1 MGRIVNQP
9 AYKMPIIVRARGY
22 RLYDLKGR
30 RYIDLYQNNGRAI
43 LGHRPDGLTQ
53 AMKSTA
59 SRGLFAEY
67 PSIYD
72 GRLEKILKLMF
83 TDYPMFRIYANRE
96 RTMEALS
103 LAMGRQVRGSHILDP
118 AMTDAVDKK
127 LMYWRPFTPEQQ
139 VKPDLLLPI
148 FPFPGSFVPN
158 VVCVRNMDMLKKMPA
173 SDMVSP
179 FLIDSL
185 IKSVS
190 QLIRTMH
197 SPVGY
202 GSEFQRLIDILEWDR
217 RGPYINT
224 RLESIEYIEVFKKAL
239 EQGVLLPPGENYP
252 IIIPRE
258 FSEGEIQG
266 VLRFVRSVN
275 GS

>member
-158 VVCVRNMDMLKKMPA
+158 VICVRNMDMLKKMPA